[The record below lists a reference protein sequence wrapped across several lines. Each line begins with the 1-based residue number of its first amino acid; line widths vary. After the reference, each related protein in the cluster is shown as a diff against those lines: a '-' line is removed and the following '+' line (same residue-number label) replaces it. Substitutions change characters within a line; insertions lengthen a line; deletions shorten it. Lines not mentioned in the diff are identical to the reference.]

1 MNISQ
6 KQKILDR
13 AGAVVD
19 GLFLA
24 APRMALPFKP
34 KRKIDPAAYEQQ
46 IDYYIDNGFIKT
58 PESFFLF
65 PDTVPN
71 YTVISETDYGEGHCQ
86 VIAFPS
92 GYAVRNPLIRDA
104 YQAYTANQTAYLV
117 RWTHGDAGRKT
128 ILCLHG
134 YMLGEPSQAERM
146 FGVKKLFRAGLD
158 VALFITPFHWRRAPE
173 QKSQRGIFLQPDNVP
188 MTCECLGQAMHD
200 LESTLLIL
208 KDRGGGPVGLIGA
221 SLGGYNT
228 SLYAA
233 LSNKAAFAAMIVPAV
248 SFSTPFGPETARLSF
263 VPDRVFQQKI
273 NTVWE
278 FHAPFRMTPKL
289 SADDMLVVASRGD
302 QLCAFEKVKKLC
314 DNWQIKNVRFLTG
327 DHWLVFNNRAR
338 GKAWYGFLA
347 DKGFL

>member
-1 MNISQ
+1 MKISN
-6 KQKILDR
+6 KQKILDG
-13 AGAVVD
+13 AGGFVD

-24 APRMALPFKP
+24 APRMALPFKA
-34 KRKIDPAAYEQQ
+34 KRKVDPADYEKQV
-46 IDYYIDNGFIKT
+46 DFYIETGFTQT

-65 PDTVPN
+65 PDTVPDN
-71 YTVISETDYGEGHCQ
+71 TIVSETDYGEGRCQ

-92 GYAVRNPLIRDA
+92 GYESRNPIIRDA
-104 YQAYTANQTAYLV
+104 YRAYTANQTAYLV
-117 RWTHGDAGRKT
+117 RWTHNDAGRKT
-128 ILCLHG
+128 VLCLHG
-134 YMLGEPSQAERM
+134 YMLGEPHQAERM

-188 MTCECLGQAMHD
+188 MTCECLGQAMYD

-208 KDRGGGPVGLIGA
+208 QNRDAGPVGLIGA

-233 LSNKAAFAAMIVPAV
+233 LSDKAAFAAMIVPAV

-263 VPDRVFQQKI
+263 VPDAVFQQKI
-273 NTVWE
+273 NRVWE
-278 FHAPFRMTPKL
+278 FHAPYRMTPKL
-289 SADDMLVVASRGD
+289 PAEDMLVVASRGD
-302 QLCAFEKVKKLC
+302 KLCAFEKVKMLC

-327 DHWLVFNNRAR
+327 GHWLVFNNHAR

-347 DKGFL
+347 QKGFL